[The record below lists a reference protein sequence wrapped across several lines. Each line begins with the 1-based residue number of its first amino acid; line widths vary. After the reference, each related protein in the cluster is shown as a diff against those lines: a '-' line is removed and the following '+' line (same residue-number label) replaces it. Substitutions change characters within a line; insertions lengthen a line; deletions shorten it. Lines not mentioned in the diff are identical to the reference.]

1 MQEAIED
8 TLFNYKVDI
17 VFSGHV
23 HAYER
28 SCQVYKYECTAGAPT
43 YITIGDGGN
52 AEGLASEWVEP
63 QPSWSI
69 FRQASYGFGAL
80 QVINSTHAQWAWH
93 QNGDLIPAISDQVLF
108 NRSPSSSSSNTHLR
122 GSIFK
127 QFTFKPI
134 FSQTPRGELAKLFN
148 DEAIRNSVRQHH

>member
-8 TLFNYKVDI
+8 TLYKYKVDL

-28 SCQVYKYECTAGAPT
+28 SCQVYKYQCTPGAPT

-52 AEGLASEWVEP
+52 AEGLATGWVEP
-63 QPSWSI
+63 QPSWSV

-80 QVINSTHAQWAWH
+80 QVINSTLARWAWH
-93 QNGDLIPAISDQVLF
+93 QNSDLIPNVSDEVMF
-108 NRSPSSSSSNTHLR
+108 NRSPTNLR
-122 GSIFK
+122 GSTFK
-127 QFTFKPI
+127 QVTLKPV
-134 FSQTPRGELAKLFN
+134 FAQTLRGELAQLFN
-148 DEAIRNSVRQHH
+148 QEALRKSIRQH

>member
-8 TLFNYKVDI
+8 TLYKYKVDI

-28 SCQVYKYECTAGAPT
+28 SCQVYKYQCTAGAPT

-52 AEGLASEWVEP
+52 AEGLATTWVQP

-80 QVINSTHAQWAWH
+80 QVINSTHARWAWH
-93 QNGDLIPAISDQVLF
+93 QNGDLIPTISDEVMF
-108 NRSPSSSSSNTHLR
+108 NRSPSNLR
-122 GSIFK
+122 GSTFK
-127 QFTFKPI
+127 QVTLQPI
-134 FSQTPRGELAKLFN
+134 FSSTLRGELARLFN
-148 DEAIRNSVRQHH
+148 EEAIRKSIRQH